1 MFDNAGITFLAHS
14 HATIL
19 HWINILLRHYAAMLN
34 QHLCAPCKNRLF
46 LRRFVFCMAEASA
59 KRVTGDEPQG
69 AMGRVQTPGEAT
81 SRPLSPSRLPLR
93 ARFKE
98 RRLGTRQMQQC
109 WSNMLAEHDATILR
123 WTNMLVQHYATM
135 SDTLGQHGGSVIL
148 RIFFGNFS
156 NDQHNNWTYILLF
169 IALVVSNLN
178 LTWVHVFDLSFA
190 LTE

>member
-34 QHLCAPCKNRLF
+34 QHLCAPCKSRLF
-46 LRRFVFCMAEASA
+46 LRRFGFCMAEASA

-98 RRLGTRQMQQC
+98 RRLGTKQMQQC
-109 WSNMLAEHDATILR
+109 WSNMLAAHDATILR

-148 RIFFGNFS
+148 RIFFRNFS

-178 LTWVHVFDLSFA
+178 LTRVNVFDLSFA

>member
-1 MFDNAGITFLAHS
+1 MIVHHAVMLDNAGITFLAHS

-46 LRRFVFCMAEASA
+46 LRRFVFCMAGASA
-59 KRVTGDEPQG
+59 KRVTGDERQG
-69 AMGRVQTPGEAT
+69 AMGRIQTPGEAT
-81 SRPLSPSRLPLR
+81 SRPLSPSRLRLR

-123 WTNMLVQHYATM
+123 LTNMLVQHYATM
-135 SDTLGQHGGSVIL
+135 SDTLGQHGGSVIRDL
-148 RIFFGNFS
+148 SEISSGG
-156 NDQHNNWTYILLF
+156 WGVGI
-169 IALVVSNLN
+169 LN
-178 LTWVHVFDLSFA
+178 LGS
-190 LTE
+190 EMR

>member
-98 RRLGTRQMQQC
+98 RRLGTKQMQQC
-109 WSNMLAEHDATILR
+109 WSNVLAEHDATILR

-148 RIFFGNFS
+148 RIFFRNFS
-156 NDQHNNWTYILLF
+156 NDQHNN
-169 IALVVSNLN
+169 
-178 LTWVHVFDLSFA
+178 
-190 LTE
+190 